1 MRKIIYN
8 RIINVGETR
17 LDEEYYRFTLDNSRL
32 YYSIRIAQTE
42 ALICLK
48 AKAFLDLT
56 KRRSAGEEI
65 DSRNIRKHNLDIFRL
80 ATLLRVFKM
89 PGILI
94 KICSVLQIKQVKNFL
109 AIKFLKT
116 WGCLRFM
123 LNNSVNSSSKTLI

>member
-17 LDEEYYRFTLDNSRL
+17 LDEEYYRLTLDNSRL

-89 PGILI
+89 PGII
-94 KICSVLQIKQVKNFL
+94 NKDLQ
-109 AIKFLKT
+109 
-116 WGCLRFM
+116 RFADQTGKE
-123 LNNSVNSSSKTLI
+123 LPGN